1 MYKIFLTIFLL
12 HMFAGF
18 FLQSKRISKLKAEKI
33 IYLFGHVGLYTLVFI
48 VLSPILLGL
57 SYEEGLVYS
66 LINGVLHFIVDFIT
80 GKVKKKLSDFDTK
93 RTLVVLLDYT
103 LHLIILTTT
112 YLFIYPNAMYR
123 ITFWDVA

>member
-1 MYKIFLTIFLL
+1 MYKIFLTIFLM

-66 LINGVLHFIVDFIT
+66 LINGVLHFIVDFFT
-80 GKVKKKLSDFDTK
+80 GKVKKRISDLDTK
-93 RTLVVLLDYT
+93 RTLIVLIDYT
-103 LHLIILTTT
+103 LHLIILTAT
-112 YLFIYPNAMYR
+112 YVCIYPSAMYR
-123 ITFWDVA
+123 ITFWDVV

>member
-1 MYKIFLTIFLL
+1 MYKIFLTIFLI

-18 FLQSKRISKLKAEKI
+18 SLQSKKLSKLKAEKI

-57 SYEEGLVYS
+57 TYEEGLVYS

-80 GKVKKKLSDFDTK
+80 GKIKKKVSNLEAK
-93 RTLVVLLDYT
+93 HTLVVLFDYT
-103 LHLIILTTT
+103 LHLLILTIT
-112 YLFIYPNAMYR
+112 YFSIYPTAMYR
-123 ITFWDVA
+123 ITFWDVV